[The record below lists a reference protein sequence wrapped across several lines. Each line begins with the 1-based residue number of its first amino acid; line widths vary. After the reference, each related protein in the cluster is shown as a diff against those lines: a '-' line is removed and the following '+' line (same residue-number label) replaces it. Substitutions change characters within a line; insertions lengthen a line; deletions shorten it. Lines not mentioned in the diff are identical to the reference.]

1 MAPIASK
8 NSAQFS
14 LNLAV
19 PAVLTKDQ
27 ESTIIAANLL
37 QFPLLFLSS
46 AFLPLNALPGWIQTI
61 ATYNLVTYGV
71 DAARALILDQDVMTV
86 LNVTSFTGIWN
97 TLVPA
102 LAILIVLDLAFG
114 SLAVFL
120 LTRAT
125 SSDAQ

>member
-1 MAPIASK
+1 MPSDKIVVVPSHTTSFGPAP
-8 NSAQFS
+8 SAVGHSTEDPIS
-14 LNLAV
+14 LTL
-19 PAVLTKDQ
+19 PFQCLP
-27 ESTIIAANLL
+27 
-37 QFPLLFLSS
+37 F
-46 AFLPLNALPGWIQTI
+46 PLNALPGWIQTI